1 MISFF
6 LTIIILLRG
15 IVLTLEFQET
25 RLVFP
30 ELIVPVTQDFL
41 TRAYIAEQNG
51 NIFFSGDERSGDEV
65 CVLGLSILA
74 GKC

>member
-1 MISFF
+1 M
-6 LTIIILLRG
+6 
-15 IVLTLEFQET
+15 
-25 RLVFP
+25 
-30 ELIVPVTQDFL
+30 PVTQDFL